1 MVPEACPAT
10 RLSDEPFNTTSPFE
24 LAASVHQIIY
34 CSDQNSREY
43 LYKALDY
50 VAKGKVKVM
59 AETQINCKYI
69 YRTVQGDIKVEDIP
83 TTSQRQYAE
92 VVTPANLGVCI
103 KSSKL
108 KEFEPILRKMSG
120 K

>member
-1 MVPEACPAT
+1 M
-10 RLSDEPFNTTSPFE
+10 
-24 LAASVHQIIY
+24 
-34 CSDQNSREY
+34 
-43 LYKALDY
+43 
-50 VAKGKVKVM
+50 
-59 AETQINCKYI
+59 
-69 YRTVQGDIKVEDIP
+69 QGDIKVEDIP

-108 KEFEPILRKMSG
+108 KEFEPILRKMAG